1 VGRRSE
7 ARRMLADMLAAARD
21 HYVRPDVI
29 ALSYAGLG
37 ERDSAF
43 VWLDRLLE
51 QRGSSAPFVEFNPAY
66 ASLRSDPRFAQF
78 VRRVH
83 ELARP

>member
-1 VGRRSE
+1 
-7 ARRMLADMLAAARD
+7 MLADARD
-21 HYVRPDVI
+21 HYVRPDAFV
-29 ALSYAGLG
+29 LTYAALG

-43 VWLDRLLE
+43 AWLDRMLE
-51 QRGSSAPFVEFNPAY
+51 QRGASAPFVETNPAY

-83 ELARP
+83 EAERP